1 MKALNKKL
9 FRSLWEMRGQAIAI
23 ALVIV
28 GGVAT
33 FVMSLSTLDSLQLT
47 REVFYR
53 DYRFA
58 EIFSAWIRGPEGLRS
73 RINDIPGVEQA
84 EARVLAD
91 VNFDIAGCESPCR
104 GWLLSISDDGS

>member
-9 FRSLWEMRGQAIAI
+9 LRNLWEMRGQAIAI

-58 EIFSAWIRGPEGLRS
+58 EIFVSLKRAPEGLRS

-84 EARVLAD
+84 ETRVVAD
-91 VNFDIAGCESPCR
+91 VKLDIAGY
-104 GWLLSISDDGS
+104 